1 MSDVIKNVF
10 VNYIICAV
18 VGGLLEYI
26 SPDKVKK
33 SIRICVVIILLLAV
47 VAPLS
52 KTDFPGFDVQQTES
66 EKDYNVLMHTANLI
80 EKNLWNET
88 KNILINLSVDEYEI
102 YITTGI
108 DEEENTVYLEE
119 LKIEVDKAFE
129 SKISE
134 IIESIPKEY
143 HQVLKVGVKNE

>member
-52 KTDFPGFDVQQTES
+52 KTDFPGFDVVERDFLERFQ
-66 EKDYNVLMHTANLI
+66 L
-80 EKNLWNET
+80 
-88 KNILINLSVDEYEI
+88 LINLLK
-102 YITTGI
+102 
-108 DEEENTVYLEE
+108 EN
-119 LKIEVDKAFE
+119 
-129 SKISE
+129 
-134 IIESIPKEY
+134 
-143 HQVLKVGVKNE
+143 